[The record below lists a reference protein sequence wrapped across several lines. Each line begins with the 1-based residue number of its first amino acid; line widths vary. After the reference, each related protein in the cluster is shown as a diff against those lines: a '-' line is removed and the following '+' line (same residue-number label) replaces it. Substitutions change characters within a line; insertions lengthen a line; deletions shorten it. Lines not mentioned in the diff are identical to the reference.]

1 MSEYF
6 EKTITFQ
13 MSAQSTCKVGKYVR
27 KVPKEAKKY
36 KIFEGENL
44 NITYFKFRIRSL
56 KRQL

>member
-1 MSEYF
+1 
-6 EKTITFQ
+6 

-27 KVPKEAKKY
+27 KVQKEAKKY
-36 KIFEGENL
+36 KIFEAENL